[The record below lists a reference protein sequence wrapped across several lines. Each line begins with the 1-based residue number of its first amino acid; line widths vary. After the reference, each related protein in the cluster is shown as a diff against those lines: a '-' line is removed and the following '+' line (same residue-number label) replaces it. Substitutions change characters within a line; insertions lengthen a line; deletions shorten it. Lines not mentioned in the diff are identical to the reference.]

1 MLYSIRSTIN
11 NKVAFKKGDKFV
23 TANVINNDTIEYIIN
38 RPVKTYVLRSNKL
51 NKFIRKDEKDK
62 TTHHK
67 TVDIVE
73 EATFFKTYKAAKEF
87 SIKYLDGK
95 NLEINII
102 EVTD

>member
-11 NKVAFKKGDKFV
+11 NKVDFKKGDKFV
-23 TANVINNDTIEYIIN
+23 TANVINNDTIEYVIN
-38 RPVKTYVLRSNKL
+38 RPVKTYVLRSNNL
-51 NKFIRKDEKDK
+51 TKFIRKDEKNK
-62 TTHHK
+62 KAHYK

-87 SIKYLDGK
+87 SLKYLDGN
-95 NLEINII
+95 NLGINII